1 MSRLQL
7 AVVGT
12 GHLGK
17 IHARLASA
25 ADEIDLKAIVE
36 PDADTRQ
43 RVAEEFQTTPLADCR
58 ELFGLVDAAIVAS
71 PTSTHFE
78 VVTEL
83 LRGGVHVLVEKPIT
97 TTVQEADELVSLA
110 RQQQLVLQVGHVE
123 RFNPAFT
130 AVREKLE
137 DPKFIEARRLSGYT
151 FRSTDVGVVLDLMI
165 HDLDAIL
172 SLVQSPVED
181 VQALGVSV
189 MGHHEDVVNARL
201 RFASGCIANVTAS
214 RVSYENQRAMQVFT
228 PQACATIDFGNR
240 QSTLVEP
247 AETILERTFEL
258 NSLTASDRDDYRER
272 LFSTLLN
279 KQELPPQ
286 EVNAIEQEQ
295 LDFAQAIASGTEPQ
309 VTGRD
314 GRDALAVAHEIL
326 AKVEAHQWDGSAGFR
341 QGPLAMPDSPHV
353 LSVPEQWEVDDTVIL
368 PRRKAG

>member
-17 IHARLASA
+17 IHARLAA
-25 ADEIDLKAIVE
+25 ASDAIDLKAIVE
-36 PDADTRQ
+36 PDEETRNKIATEHQ
-43 RVAEEFQTTPLADCR
+43 AAPLASCR

-71 PTSTHFE
+71 PTSTHSD

-83 LRGGVHVLVEKPIT
+83 LRGGIHVLVEKPIT
-97 TTVQEADELVSLA
+97 TTVEEADELVALA
-110 RQQQLVLQVGHVE
+110 KQQQLVLQVGHVE

-172 SLVQSPVED
+172 HLVQSPVEE

-228 PQACATIDFGNR
+228 PHACATIDFGSR
-240 QSTLVEP
+240 QATLVEP
-247 AETILERTFEL
+247 DVSILQRSFEL
-258 NSLTASDRDDYRER
+258 STLSAEDRDDYRES
-272 LFSTLLN
+272 LFSSLLN
-279 KQELPPQ
+279 KQQAVTE

-295 LDFAQAIASGTEPQ
+295 LDFAQAIASGSEPQ

-314 GRDALAVAHEIL
+314 GREALAVAHEIL
-326 AKVEAHQWDGSAGFR
+326 KMVEAHQWDGEGGLR
-341 QGPLAMPDSPHV
+341 QGPLAIPDSPDV
-353 LSVPEQWEVDDTVIL
+353 LSVPEQWEIDDTVIL